1 MASDAA
7 VDTQMLLTP
16 LVVRM
21 HLLLFWQHCC
31 SILCFGLGSVGYT
44 KVNSKA
50 TKTAISAQGA
60 RVASART
67 TECNSLTISLS
78 RHMDLQQQQLAS
90 TMECNPQGA
99 FRGRQQLEGDKVQ
112 HCCGDLVGA
121 RKGAHR
127 HGMILQW

>member
-1 MASDAA
+1 MASDAT

-21 HLLLFWQHCC
+21 QLLLSWQHCC
-31 SILCFGLGSVGYT
+31 STLCFGLGSVGYT

-50 TKTAISAQGA
+50 AKTAMSAQGA
-60 RVASART
+60 SVASART
-67 TECNSLTISLS
+67 TECKSLTISLS
-78 RHMDLQQQQLAS
+78 RHMNLQQQLAS

-99 FRGRQQLEGDKVQ
+99 FHGRQQLEGDKVQ
-112 HCCGDLVGA
+112 HCCGEIEGA